1 MKQHG
6 ALFTKENRLAIRD
19 YRKNM
24 TRRIP
29 ASFKEVNE
37 HIEEWEFEKL
47 TCMNSIAIFCSVKDG
62 HHIFVKIPW
71 SIGDEL
77 YIKEPHYL
85 YGFWGIEEIK
95 GKSRA
100 VFHPNRGICPKYP
113 DSNPASFEVSPNK
126 ATVGFFLRSPLF
138 MPKWAARDWLRVT
151 DLKVERL
158 QEISEEDCVAEG
170 ITTVWP
176 KNEMCGDYVYLW
188 NRINGK
194 KHPWARNE
202 WVVAYTFERIL
213 FGAQTSA
220 EPVQGRC

>member
-6 ALFTKENRLAIRD
+6 ALFTTENRVAIRED
-19 YRKNM
+19 RKTM

-47 TCMNSIAIFCSVKDG
+47 TCMNSIAIYCSVKDG
-62 HHIFVKIPW
+62 HHTFVKIPW

-77 YIKEPHYL
+77 YIKEP
-85 YGFWGIEEIK
+85 W
-95 GKSRA
+95 A
-100 VFHPNRGICPKYP
+100 VEKRLDEFTPAMLNDFVFLHLFYKEQNKPNPLNKLRGRW
-113 DSNPASFEVSPNK
+113 
-126 ATVGFFLRSPLF
+126 RSPLF
-138 MPKWAARDWLRVT
+138 MPKWAAREWLRVT

-176 KNEMCGDYVYLW
+176 KNESCGEYVHLW

-194 KHPWARNE
+194 KHPWERNE

-213 FGAQTSA
+213 VSA